1 MDLVDAAT
9 RSCDSDGS
17 LMPPAKEIRC
27 PIARTAILIGDR
39 WTPLIVRDLEPG
51 CRRFSELQRSLD
63 GISPKTLSDRLR
75 RLEEAGVIS
84 RTCFAEVPPRVE
96 YRLTGKGHAL
106 LSVLESMRT
115 FGEEWLADD
124 LPGSHLD
131 PPVCR
136 VMVENR

>member
-1 MDLVDAAT
+1 
-9 RSCDSDGS
+9 
-17 LMPPAKEIRC
+17 MPPAKEVRC

-75 RLEEAGVIS
+75 RLEEAEVIS

-124 LPGSHLD
+124 QQNIEID
-131 PPVCR
+131 PRDCQVTAQTH
-136 VMVENR
+136 